1 MALFVFPLKSI
12 NGSNMYNNDDFRQ
25 YFANFISTGI
35 LANVPLE
42 GSTAFQVTQT
52 DNPSMNVIVGS
63 GVAWIIGGQVMNTSP
78 LSFQIP
84 APLTS
89 QSRTDSIVVQ
99 WSNSSNNGDIIYK
112 QNSTQVV
119 QTNDVYELQL
129 CKILVPANATNISQ
143 ANITDMRADTSV
155 CGFSSP
161 YEAIKTGD
169 LLAQFKSEL
178 EANGVL
184 FSQWFETIKGQLSED
199 AAGNLQNQLD
209 LLDSKVY
216 TAYANS
222 ADGTEDFTT
231 VYPNLNLEQH
241 TKMLVD
247 KNNNLLWGTKGS
259 ATATMTYDTLTIPET
274 SKVIDAV
281 RVTQIEKG
289 QSGWRGPNG
298 AGGSYSVTPGGQVS
312 ISTYIKNNSQTTV
325 NISLQVGVSAN
336 ANQSAP
342 KYLIN
347 RVDVPADGIVH
358 LITGVLDVPAGYNY
372 AWSYV
377 YATNG
382 TTSAD
387 FTFGQLK
394 VELGAFSTSYMP
406 ASSEVTSADY
416 PQYNYVGRMAGLNVA
431 DKNDPKNYRWQIN
444 TDIVRDQKGTALV
457 KDLEVTGKTTQGIS
471 ESISFPIGY
480 GASVN
485 ARRTGNL
492 VEILFSG
499 QTSTQMAG
507 GTTMNEKI
515 PDGFRPADVTSID
528 FLSPGKHLDT
538 YYYFNPDGTI
548 TYQGETLTAKSFLRG
563 VRTYFTNDPWPVI
576 E

>member
-35 LANVPLE
+35 LANVPLA

-129 CKILVPANATNISQ
+129 CKILVPANATNIPQ

-178 EANGVL
+178 EANGIL

-199 AAGNLQNQLD
+199 AAGNLQNQINDSIHNAGNISIGTD
-209 LLDSKVY
+209 LNEVRGAGYYRIGGLVGGTDVLN
-216 TAYANS
+216 TPAEVNGIRFYAFLIVIGS
-222 ADGTEDFTT
+222 LQELT
-231 VYPNLNLEQH
+231 VYSPKQDI
-241 TKMLVD
+241 T
-247 KNNNLLWGTKGS
+247 W
-259 ATATMTYDTLTIPET
+259 TY
-274 SKVIDAV
+274 S
-281 RVTQIEKG
+281 R
-289 QSGWRGPNG
+289 
-298 AGGSYSVTPGGQVS
+298 S
-312 ISTYIKNNSQTTV
+312 ISGSPSTWSIWSKTV
-325 NISLQVGVSAN
+325 M
-336 ANQSAP
+336 
-342 KYLIN
+342 
-347 RVDVPADGIVH
+347 ADE
-358 LITGVLDVPAGYNY
+358 
-372 AWSYV
+372 
-377 YATNG
+377 NG
-382 TTSAD
+382 KTS
-387 FTFGQLK
+387 
-394 VELGAFSTSYMP
+394 
-406 ASSEVTSADY
+406 
-416 PQYNYVGRMAGLNVA
+416 
-431 DKNDPKNYRWQIN
+431 
-444 TDIVRDQKGTALV
+444 V
-457 KDLEVTGKTTQGIS
+457 KDLEVTGKITQGIS

-485 ARRTGNL
+485 VRRTGNL

>member
-35 LANVPLE
+35 LANVPLA

-112 QNSTQVV
+112 QNSTQVI

-129 CKILVPANATNISQ
+129 CKILVPANATNIPQ

-169 LLAQFKSEL
+169 VLAQFKSEL
-178 EANGVL
+178 EANGIL

-199 AAGNLQNQLD
+199 AAGNLQNQINNSVHNAGNISTGTD
-209 LLDSKVY
+209 LNDIRGVGYYRIGGLVGGTDVLNTPSEVNGIRF
-216 TAYANS
+216 YAFLIVIGS
-222 ADGTEDFTT
+222 LQELT
-231 VYPNLNLEQH
+231 VYSPKQD
-241 TKMLVD
+241 TT
-247 KNNNLLWGTKGS
+247 W
-259 ATATMTYDTLTIPET
+259 TY
-274 SKVIDAV
+274 S
-281 RVTQIEKG
+281 R
-289 QSGWRGPNG
+289 
-298 AGGSYSVTPGGQVS
+298 S
-312 ISTYIKNNSQTTV
+312 ISGSPSTWSIWSKTV
-325 NISLQVGVSAN
+325 MT
-336 ANQSAP
+336 
-342 KYLIN
+342 
-347 RVDVPADGIVH
+347 DE
-358 LITGVLDVPAGYNY
+358 
-372 AWSYV
+372 
-377 YATNG
+377 NG
-382 TTSAD
+382 KTS
-387 FTFGQLK
+387 
-394 VELGAFSTSYMP
+394 
-406 ASSEVTSADY
+406 
-416 PQYNYVGRMAGLNVA
+416 
-431 DKNDPKNYRWQIN
+431 
-444 TDIVRDQKGTALV
+444 V
-457 KDLEVTGKTTQGIS
+457 KDLEVTGKITQGIS

-499 QTSTQMAG
+499 QTSTQMSG

-515 PDGFRPADVTSID
+515 PDGLRPADVTSID

>member
-112 QNSTQVV
+112 QNSTQVI

-199 AAGNLQNQLD
+199 AAGHLQNQLD
-209 LLDSKVY
+209 SLDIKVY

-222 ADGTEDFTT
+222 ADGTDGFTT
-231 VYPNLNLEQH
+231 VYPNLNLLNFNSGV
-241 TKMLVD
+241 TFGKYYGWAADVTSYSGYRAYF
-247 KNNNLLWGTKGS
+247 KKVKVTPNNQYTISANWLNTSWLNVYGFANESDTTAVTRYGS
-259 ATATMTYDTLTIPET
+259 AAGHGTGSWDSNFVGSYAVANDMTFTVPANVNYIGVSYASVSTDTLTLQ
-274 SKVIDAV
+274 ALL
-281 RVTQIEKG
+281 
-289 QSGWRGPNG
+289 NG
-298 AGGSYSVTPGGQVS
+298 KP
-312 ISTYIKNNSQTTV
+312 
-325 NISLQVGVSAN
+325 
-336 ANQSAP
+336 
-342 KYLIN
+342 
-347 RVDVPADGIVH
+347 
-358 LITGVLDVPAGYNY
+358 
-372 AWSYV
+372 
-377 YATNG
+377 
-382 TTSAD
+382 
-387 FTFGQLK
+387 K
-394 VELGAFSTSYMP
+394 VEPGSTATPWMP
-406 ASSEVTSADY
+406 SASEATTADY
-416 PQYNYVGRMAGLNVA
+416 PQYKYVGRMTGLNVA
-431 DKNDPKNYRWQIN
+431 NKNDPKNYKWQRN
-444 TDIVRDQKGTALV
+444 TDVVRDQKGTALV
-457 KDLEVTGKTTQGIS
+457 KDLEVTGKITQGIS

-499 QTSTQMAG
+499 QTSAQMSG

-515 PDGFRPADVTSID
+515 PEGFRPADVTSID